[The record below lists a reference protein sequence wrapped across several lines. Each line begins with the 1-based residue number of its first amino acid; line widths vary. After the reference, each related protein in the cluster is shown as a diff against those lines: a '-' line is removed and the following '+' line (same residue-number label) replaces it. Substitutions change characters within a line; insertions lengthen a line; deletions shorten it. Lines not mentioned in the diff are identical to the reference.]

1 MDTQESHNKNTYEKS
16 NSIVLDL
23 ETLTKKYQTLLI
35 EYQQAALNYINY
47 VNEQAIDENSSSR
60 SMMTIQ
66 GSAYWGTDGIS
77 QNISNS
83 LNECKASCINTDG
96 CTGATYNSTDYEQP
110 MCWLRSGISKVAVGK
125 DGDYAIVNKAQN
137 LLSIVQDINEK
148 LTDINQQILSK
159 KKEGQP
165 LYDENLQESQVQN
178 SDLIDKYNI
187 LVADRTKIAKL
198 MNEYQTLDEQQ
209 NQGNIKISQNY
220 YSYILLLALAIIS
233 IYFLVKYSSVS
244 NLVKITS
251 QTSEVASS
259 NPYYFIFGIIII
271 ILLINF
277 LVNKYYY

>member
-47 VNEQAIDENSSSR
+47 VNEQAIDENSTR

>member
-16 NSIVLDL
+16 NSNVLDL

-47 VNEQAIDENSSSR
+47 VNEQAIDENSTR

>member
-1 MDTQESHNKNTYEKS
+1 MDTPKTHNKNTYEKS

-47 VNEQAIDENSSSR
+47 VNEQAVDNSSTR

-66 GSAYWGTDGIS
+66 GSAYWGTNGIS

-83 LNECKASCINTDG
+83 LSECKASCINTDG

-110 MCWLRSGISKVAVGK
+110 MCWLRSGISKIAVGK

-137 LLSIVQDINEK
+137 LLSIVQDINEQ
-148 LTDINQQILSK
+148 LTDINEQILSK

-165 LYDENLQESQVQN
+165 LYDSNLQESQVQN

-187 LVADRTKIAKL
+187 LIADRTKIAQL

-209 NQGNIKISQNY
+209 NEGNVKISQNY
-220 YSYILLLALAIIS
+220 YSYVLLFVFAIIS
-233 IYFLVKYSSVS
+233 IYFLVKYSSNQ
-244 NLVKITS
+244 NLVRITS
-251 QTSEVASS
+251 QTSGVSSS
-259 NPYYFIFGIIII
+259 NPYYVVFGIIII
-271 ILLINF
+271 ILIIHF
-277 LVNKYYY
+277 LVNRYYY